1 MNEEQWINQIRQKLA
16 DYEEPAPEMLW
27 EDIEKAMAA
36 QKPKAKT
43 VPMWF
48 RKVAVAAVLLV
59 IAVVGY
65 MTLEHDA
72 PDGGRLTEVARP
84 HQVPTSP
91 QAESP
96 VQEAPAENT
105 LIAQASRI
113 IRQLSP
119 SEPVAAAAE
128 ETEAMPATQEETEEA
143 PATLP
148 SEPEEEAQSN
158 RTEQRHT
165 NIYHSQSPV
174 RPSNPYKSTTAENRL
189 TAKLYFSNTMGN
201 SDRLAMSSLNVIDN
215 NTYNP
220 GSINN
225 QSDKPNPGNFGDPD
239 PENGTLDPDENGL
252 PDEENGGSNTG
263 IKPEDDAYTQTIT
276 TTHKTRHHQPIR
288 YGLSL
293 RYRLNERWGIET
305 GLTYSLLTAD
315 ITTTEEGRTTESEQR
330 LNYIGIPLKAEYTI
344 WGSRHFNVYASAGA
358 MVEKMVKG
366 SLETSGKG
374 TKESLS
380 IRPLQFSISSGIG
393 AEYKYNDLFS
403 IYVEPGIGYYFDNGS
418 SVPTF
423 YQDKPLNFNLNVGLR
438 FQLNGK

>member
-72 PDGGRLTEVARP
+72 PDAGRLTEVVKP
-84 HQVPTSP
+84 HQAPTAP
-91 QAESP
+91 QAENP
-96 VQEAPAENT
+96 VQETPAENT
-105 LIAQASRI
+105 LMAQASRL
-113 IRQLSP
+113 IRRFSP
-119 SEPVAAAAE
+119 SEPATAAVE
-128 ETEAMPATQEETEEA
+128 ETEATPATQEETETTST
-143 PATLP
+143 PLP
-148 SEPEEEAQSN
+148 SEPEEEVQDN
-158 RTEQRHT
+158 RSEQQHT
-165 NIYHSQSPV
+165 NNYHSQSTV
-174 RPSNPYKSTTAENRL
+174 RPSNPYRSTAAENRL
-189 TAKLYFSNTMGN
+189 TAKLYFSNTMGS
-201 SDRLAMSSLNVIDN
+201 SDRLAMSSHELINGNTFNPDTN
-215 NTYNP
+215 NP
-220 GSINN
+220 
-225 QSDKPNPGNFGDPD
+225 KPD
-239 PENGTLDPDENGL
+239 PGIGETDLPDNGSVNPDENGL